1 MPAVLQRGLPC
12 TPPDDTPS
20 YKCCHQCTF
29 AQTLFQH
36 TQQLPFKIFYYRT
49 NHLCPISHGHTNNW
63 SSKNKNAF
71 LPKTEKGI
79 KTPVLNNKGATS
91 HRSQE
96 YYFIKTGSSSG
107 SDSTPSL
114 HLPKVILSGICSRLI
129 FTAAGPH
136 RLIPISLLSSRTCF
150 YIQLLE
156 FSTTYLLTYMI

>member
-1 MPAVLQRGLPC
+1 MTLPVISAVISVLLLKLFFNILNNFLSKFFIIEQIICVQSRMVTQIIDPAKIKMPFSQ
-12 TPPDDTPS
+12 
-20 YKCCHQCTF
+20 
-29 AQTLFQH
+29 
-36 TQQLPFKIFYYRT
+36 
-49 NHLCPISHGHTNNW
+49 
-63 SSKNKNAF
+63 
-71 LPKTEKGI
+71 KTEKGI

-136 RLIPISLLSSRTCF
+136 RLIPISLLSLRTCF
-150 YIQLLE
+150 YIQLLKC
-156 FSTTYLLTYMI
+156 STTYLLTYMI

>member
-1 MPAVLQRGLPC
+1 MTLPVISAVISVLLL
-12 TPPDDTPS
+12 
-20 YKCCHQCTF
+20 K
-29 AQTLFQH
+29 LFFNI
-36 TQQLPFKIFYYRT
+36 L
-49 NHLCPISHGHTNNW
+49 NNFLSKFFIIEQIICVQ

-136 RLIPISLLSSRTCF
+136 RLIPISLLSLRTCF
-150 YIQLLE
+150 YIQLLKC
-156 FSTTYLLTYMI
+156 STTYLLTYMI